1 MLLSLLGS
9 AGLAQAFAAE
19 PAVPAAAGM
28 SATQIVEKHVA
39 ARGGVKAWH
48 SVETLAVSGKM
59 DAGTGDAM
67 QRSIAMAR
75 QGVGVSV
82 KHAEREAAAKA
93 AQADASKQVQ
103 LPFRLEMKRPNK
115 SRLEI
120 DFDGKTAVQVYDGQ
134 NGWKLR
140 PYLNRDD
147 AEPFSSEE
155 LRAQQNQAD
164 LEPPLVDYAAKGGQ
178 VALEGTDKVDG
189 HNAYRLKLTL
199 KDGTVRHVWI
209 DAQSFLDVKVEGV
222 PRRMDGTMRAVWI
235 YQRDFKS
242 VQGVKVPYLYET
254 THQGSPQ
261 SHRMVIETVTVNPP
275 LADARFSK
283 PSVLIAGSP
292 GPNPPASPPPAKK

>member
-1 MLLSLLGS
+1 LLLSLLGS

-19 PAVPAAAGM
+19 PAPPAAAGM
-28 SATQIVEKHVA
+28 SVTQIVEKHVA
-39 ARGGVKAWH
+39 ARGGIKAWH

-134 NGWKLR
+134 NGWKVR
-140 PYLNRDD
+140 PFLNRDD
-147 AEPFSSEE
+147 AEPFTSEE
-155 LRAQQNQAD
+155 ARAQQNQAD
-164 LEPPLVDYAAKGGQ
+164 LEPPLVDYAAKGSQ

-222 PRRMDGTMRAVWI
+222 PRRIDGTMRTVWI
-235 YQRDFKS
+235 HQRDFKY

-283 PSVLIAGSP
+283 PSVLVAGSP